1 MSKAI
6 DLTVWVNRV
15 LESADLEDKKTAMI
29 NLIDNS
35 HAKKETKT
43 LFKNKVIYTRLSGA
57 QLDKMAYNYMLSGE
71 GMKVR

>member
-1 MSKAI
+1 MSNAI

-15 LESADLEDKKTAMI
+15 LESSDLDDKKTAMI
-29 NLIDNS
+29 NLIDAS

-43 LFKNKVIYTRLSGA
+43 LFKNKVIHTRLSSS

>member
-15 LESADLEDKKTAMI
+15 LESANLDDKKTAMI
-29 NLIDNS
+29 NLIDQS
-35 HAKKETKT
+35 HAKNETKN
-43 LFKNKVIYTRLSGA
+43 LFRNKVIYTRLSGA
-57 QLDKMAYNYMLSGE
+57 QIDKMAYNYMLSGE